1 MDMKITRGTTPT
13 LNFVLP
19 FNTHDIGDLYFTFM
33 QNGEIIFEKK
43 KNDCILEDIDTST
56 ENGVI
61 TDENWGDSFP
71 SNDADVNI
79 DELENFEEEE
89 EEEEEEYYCTC
100 SIHLTQQDTL
110 GFHFWPAAEKN
121 IAYCQFRIVDLNE
134 EAYASDPLNF
144 RIYGIFKDGEIQ
156 RK

>member
-19 FNTHDIGDLYFTFM
+19 FSVDDIGDLYFTFM
-33 QNGEIIFEKK
+33 QNGQIIFEKK
-43 KNDCILEDIDTST
+43 KNDCILEDIDIST

-61 TDENWGDSFP
+61 IDENWGDEFP
-71 SNDADVNI
+71 SNDA
-79 DELENFEEEE
+79 ENEPETEED
-89 EEEEEEYYCTC
+89 EEYYCNC
-100 SIHLTQQDTL
+100 SIHLTQNDTL
-110 GFHFWPAAEKN
+110 AFHFWPAAEKN
-121 IAYCQFRIVDLNE
+121 IAYCQFRIVDSEE

-144 RIYGIFKDGEIQ
+144 RIYGVLKDGEIQ